1 MSRINNIENNLN
13 SNPSSISTSDLIY
26 YLQYT
31 SNNNQLNPNNIEETQ
46 TYLNQINNSYN
57 YENIFVNTS
66 NYTSI
71 MYTYI
76 GLLIPF
82 YFFYPRF
89 YNLNTLGC
97 LIGIISFVILL
108 SLINKLYGSIFNNIA
123 YVFFGLTFTIYIL
136 FFILLNKLNH
146 ISLFF
151 ISAIIS
157 FFFINYVC
165 RIILTVPTKN
175 NEYNQLKATMNNN
188 TNYTQYNVLIEQAC
202 FQIIDRFNLKLPS
215 GNMLYSYLTVFD
227 MGTNTNKIADFM
239 TNLFGPIIS
248 ISMLYLLSKFL
259 NNIKENDINILPI
272 IGLKEDS
279 DKMIF
284 CQANYILPKELNVNL
299 LIHSFLDKYGF
310 DNKLYDKVQ
319 LALNRISNELLKK
332 YNPKFINLN
341 DTNKETI
348 LENLKNN
355 KIFIQINKILHKTN
369 TNFDL
374 NYMDEIKKAI
384 DEDKISYKE
393 KEKMYSLLDQINNTL
408 LIQNKENVNYHD
420 DALLAINELLYD
432 KEIDNKYK
440 GLLKNIVDDYLK
452 QFTDNLNLKNGILFG
467 YDYNIITYPL
477 FNPKVR
483 EVSNKLFAFI
493 IGIIST
499 WLLFTKPLGSPWLIT
514 RYIMT
519 EKNGI
524 KTLLKNL
531 SGDWKIWKYIGMGLD
546 RSYIEEITKDFKNN
560 DNNMIQKGL
569 NIIYSIL
576 LFLLITPIFYMYN
589 SVSFGLNLSPSWYN
603 ILYQIVFVVNIIGNI
618 ISYNNKYSLVL
629 YNLYFFIAFLIIFLL
644 IGMIFLIINRNK
656 WIKFNVFYEK

>member
-259 NNIKENDINILPI
+259 NNIKENDI
-272 IGLKEDS
+272 
-279 DKMIF
+279 
-284 CQANYILPKELNVNL
+284 
-299 LIHSFLDKYGF
+299 LISIYFQSLD
-310 DNKLYDKVQ
+310 
-319 LALNRISNELLKK
+319 
-332 YNPKFINLN
+332 
-341 DTNKETI
+341 
-348 LENLKNN
+348 
-355 KIFIQINKILHKTN
+355 
-369 TNFDL
+369 
-374 NYMDEIKKAI
+374 
-384 DEDKISYKE
+384 
-393 KEKMYSLLDQINNTL
+393 
-408 LIQNKENVNYHD
+408 
-420 DALLAINELLYD
+420 
-432 KEIDNKYK
+432 
-440 GLLKNIVDDYLK
+440 
-452 QFTDNLNLKNGILFG
+452 
-467 YDYNIITYPL
+467 
-477 FNPKVR
+477 
-483 EVSNKLFAFI
+483 
-493 IGIIST
+493 
-499 WLLFTKPLGSPWLIT
+499 
-514 RYIMT
+514 
-519 EKNGI
+519 
-524 KTLLKNL
+524 
-531 SGDWKIWKYIGMGLD
+531 
-546 RSYIEEITKDFKNN
+546 
-560 DNNMIQKGL
+560 
-569 NIIYSIL
+569 
-576 LFLLITPIFYMYN
+576 
-589 SVSFGLNLSPSWYN
+589 
-603 ILYQIVFVVNIIGNI
+603 
-618 ISYNNKYSLVL
+618 
-629 YNLYFFIAFLIIFLL
+629 
-644 IGMIFLIINRNK
+644 
-656 WIKFNVFYEK
+656 

>member
-656 WIKFNVFYEK
+656 